1 MEQLCTA
8 AHNAGFYVL
17 WHKPVRMCHE
27 PLGCLCPPAYL
38 CLRHDALFDFTCN
51 SSPASWP
58 TYCVCPIR
66 YGGIPLSTH
75 SLTERCTTPQR
86 KFPLA
91 GVHAHPAWPHLGTYE
106 FAATGPCAP
115 PSPPPSL
122 AAKQTDFQPDLA
134 PRKVRFLF
142 IGGTTR
148 HTLNEDVTRKDT
160 ATRDKKMKNLR
171 LFFSPPLALRYL
183 CNLTSYAYEIPYRHT
198 DFPRHH

>member
-1 MEQLCTA
+1 
-8 AHNAGFYVL
+8 
-17 WHKPVRMCHE
+17 MCHE

-91 GVHAHPAWPHLGTYE
+91 GVHAYPAWPHLGTYE

-134 PRKVRFLF
+134 PPQGPVSFHW
-142 IGGTTR
+142 GH
-148 HTLNEDVTRKDT
+148 HTPHPERGRNEEGYDANQAAAREEKI
-160 ATRDKKMKNLR
+160 KNLR
-171 LFFSPPLALRYL
+171 LFFSSPLALRYL
-183 CNLTSYAYEIPYRHT
+183 CNLTSCAYEIPYRHT
-198 DFPRHH
+198 DFSRHH

>member
-1 MEQLCTA
+1 
-8 AHNAGFYVL
+8 
-17 WHKPVRMCHE
+17 MCHE

-38 CLRHDALFDFTCN
+38 CPCHDALFDFTCN

-75 SLTERCTTPQR
+75 SLTERCTTQQR

-91 GVHAHPAWPHLGTYE
+91 SVHAHPAWPHLGTYE

-142 IGGTTR
+142 IGGNTPHPER
-148 HTLNEDVTRKDT
+148 GRNEEGYD
-160 ATRDKKMKNLR
+160 ANQAAARDEKIKKPAAF
-171 LFFSPPLALRYL
+171 LFSSSRLALSL
-183 CNLTSYAYEIPYRHT
+183 QPNTYAYEIPYRHT
-198 DFPRHH
+198 DFPRYH